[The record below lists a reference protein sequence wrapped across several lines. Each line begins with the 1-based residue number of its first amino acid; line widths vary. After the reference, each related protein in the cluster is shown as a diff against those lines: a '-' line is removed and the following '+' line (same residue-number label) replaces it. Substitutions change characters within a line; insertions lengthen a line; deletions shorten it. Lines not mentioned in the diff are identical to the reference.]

1 MNEQDRK
8 DVEKRASDVLY
19 QANEKVSDVLQVNEK
34 FDIADLVKTA
44 IEKGNFDIVE
54 RVMILRDKLK
64 AEKSKEDFDK
74 ALRSFQEECP
84 VIERLKEGNKTKT
97 GSTAFVYAPLEYIV
111 DKVRSILTKNGF
123 SYMFKT
129 EFLEK
134 AVKTSC
140 FVSHIGGHTEIMSV
154 IMPLDTSS
162 PLMSSQQIVGSC
174 IAYGERYSFTGSFGI
189 VTRGEDNEK
198 MFEGRQKSENQV
210 IFETLY
216 KNFTDLSE
224 SLKEKLTDAQKKS
237 VANIEMAKDV
247 NKLSLKALKEFV
259 DYLLTQYPAT
269 TSKIVMGVSD
279 DK

>member
-123 SYMFKT
+123 S
-129 EFLEK
+129 
-134 AVKTSC
+134 
-140 FVSHIGGHTEIMSV
+140 
-154 IMPLDTSS
+154 
-162 PLMSSQQIVGSC
+162 
-174 IAYGERYSFTGSFGI
+174 
-189 VTRGEDNEK
+189 
-198 MFEGRQKSENQV
+198 
-210 IFETLY
+210 
-216 KNFTDLSE
+216 
-224 SLKEKLTDAQKKS
+224 
-237 VANIEMAKDV
+237 
-247 NKLSLKALKEFV
+247 
-259 DYLLTQYPAT
+259 
-269 TSKIVMGVSD
+269 
-279 DK
+279 